1 MPDERMVEK
10 TRTWADNWNNIIRY
24 VLFRDEKLRTLMLVP
39 ERANVIDFVANYF
52 IEGENPDELIT
63 DEKVRII
70 CYDSAGGTL
79 RNPNVKFHY
88 KEMDIYVKD
97 DAVYNTTSDRLQ
109 KRYHLIADRLKYLL
123 LREKH
128 IQHMSFRF
136 ENEYNLWTKVV
147 GYKRYHIT
155 FSYKTTV

>member
-10 TRTWADNWNNIIRY
+10 TRTWADNWNNIVRY
-24 VLFRDEKLRTLMLVP
+24 VLFRDDKLRSLMLLP
-39 ERANVIDFVANYF
+39 DKTNIIDFITKYF
-52 IEGENPDELIT
+52 IEDANPDELIT

-70 CYDSAGGTL
+70 CYDSDGGAL

-97 DAVYNTTSDRLQ
+97 DVLYNATDDRLQ
-109 KRYHLIADRLKYLL
+109 RRYHLIAERLKYLL
-123 LREKH
+123 LRQKH
-128 IQHMSFRF
+128 VQHMSFRF
-136 ENEYNLWTKVV
+136 ESECNLWTKVP
-147 GYKRYHIT
+147 GYKRYHVT

>member
-1 MPDERMVEK
+1 MPDERVVEK
-10 TRTWADNWNNIIRY
+10 TRTWADNWNNVMRY
-24 VLFRDEKLRTLMLVP
+24 VLFRDEKLRALMLIP
-39 ERANVIDFVANYF
+39 EKATIIDFITKYF
-52 IEGENPDELIT
+52 IEDANPDELLT
-63 DEKVRII
+63 DEKVRVI
-70 CYDSAGGTL
+70 CYDSDGGAL

-97 DAVYNTTSDRLQ
+97 DVLYNASDDRLRR
-109 KRYHLIADRLKYLL
+109 RYHLIAERLKYLL
-123 LREKH
+123 LREKN

-136 ENEYNLWTKVV
+136 ENESNLWTKVV